1 MATNKHA
8 QIRYNT
14 LDKCFR
20 NTGRNYTLD
29 DLLEACNAAILD
41 FDPTA
46 EGIKRRHLF
55 DDIRFMQSEQGW
67 GIELNDELKFGKKK
81 VYRYLHPS
89 FSISQQP
96 LSESDANLLKA
107 ALATLSRFKGTPQ
120 YDWIEEL
127 SLRLEDSFQLKNS
140 AQNIISFEENPYLRG
155 KEHITQLY
163 NAIHYRKALK
173 ITYQPFNSA
182 EPRLLNLHPYFLKQ
196 YNNRW
201 FLLGRDPNYTN
212 LSHLALDRIVAIQ
225 ESGEMYVPSD
235 IDFEEYFEDVI
246 GVSISDEPIQKVLL
260 KVSPESIHYIRTK
273 PLHGSQKIREEEN
286 HFLVELKLIPNY
298 ELESCLLSYGENI
311 EVLEPPLLKE
321 KLKLRIEDLHQ
332 NYQK

>member
-29 DLLEACNAAILD
+29 DLLEACNNAILD
-41 FDPTA
+41 FDPAA
-46 EGIKRRHLF
+46 EGIKRRQLF

-67 GIELNDELKFGKKK
+67 SIELNDELKFGKKK
-81 VYRYLHPS
+81 VYRYLDPT

-96 LSESDANLLKA
+96 LSESDANHLKA

-127 SLRLEDSFQLKNS
+127 SLRLEDNFKLKNTD
-140 AQNIISFEENPYLRG
+140 QNIISFEENPYLQG

-163 NAIHYRKALK
+163 NAIHYQKVLK
-173 ITYQPFNSA
+173 ITYKSFNNP
-182 EPRLLNLHPYFLKQ
+182 EPIIFTLHPYHLKQ

-201 FLLGRDPNYTN
+201 FLLGKDERFETLTN
-212 LSHLALDRIVAIQ
+212 LALDRIEKIEETAQ
-225 ESGEMYVPSD
+225 KYTPTD
-235 IDFEEYFEDVI
+235 IDFEEYFDDVI
-246 GVSISDEPIQKVLL
+246 GVSISEKPLQSVLL
-260 KVSPESIHYIRTK
+260 KVSPNAIHYIRTK
-273 PLHGSQKIREEEN
+273 PLHGSQKIRPQEE
-286 HFLVELKLIPNY
+286 HFLVELNLIPNY

-311 EVLEPPLLKE
+311 EVLEPTMLRDNLKT
-321 KLKLRIEDLHQ
+321 RIEELYK
-332 NYQK
+332 NYKI

>member
-20 NTGRNYTLD
+20 NIGKNYTLD
-29 DLLEACNAAILD
+29 DLLEACNTAILD
-41 FDPTA
+41 FDPDA
-46 EGIKRRHLF
+46 EGIKRRQLY

-67 GIELNDELKFGKKK
+67 GIELDDELKFGKKK
-81 VYRYLHPS
+81 IYRYLDPS

-96 LSESDANLLKA
+96 LSESDANHLKA

-127 SLRLEDSFQLKNS
+127 SLRLEDNFKLKNS
-140 AQNIISFEENPYLRG
+140 GQNIISFEENPYLQG
-155 KEHITQLY
+155 KEYITQLY
-163 NAIHYRKALK
+163 NAIHYQKVLK
-173 ITYQPFNSA
+173 ILYRPFKSPEA
-182 EPRLLNLHPYFLKQ
+182 QLFNLHPYFLKQ

-201 FLLGRDPNYTN
+201 FLLGRDFQHERLSN
-212 LSHLALDRIVAIQ
+212 LPLDRIEKIE
-225 ESGEMYVPSD
+225 ESDEKYIPSD
-235 IDFEEYFEDVI
+235 IDFEEYFDDVI
-246 GVSISDEPIQKVLL
+246 GVSITDESIQKILL
-260 KVSPESIHYIRTK
+260 KVSPDSIHYIRTK
-273 PLHGSQKIREEEN
+273 PLHGSQKIRQQEE

-311 EVLEPPLLKE
+311 EVLEPAFLKE
-321 KLKLRIEDLHQ
+321 KLKLRIQELHK